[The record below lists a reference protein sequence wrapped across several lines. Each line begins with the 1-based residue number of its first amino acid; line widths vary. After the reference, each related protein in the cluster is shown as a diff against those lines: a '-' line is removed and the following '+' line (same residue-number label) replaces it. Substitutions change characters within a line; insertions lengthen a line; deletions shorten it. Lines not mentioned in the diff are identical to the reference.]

1 MVAFLLRRLAVACAT
16 VLLAVVLVFFAV
28 RLLPGNPILA
38 RFGQHAVPEQ
48 VAAEMERQG
57 WNEPLVIQ
65 LATYLWGIVSR
76 GDLGVSLLYPTTDVR
91 EELQAKFPATL
102 ELAFAAMLLAVPL
115 GVLSGTAAA
124 VWRGRFPDFIC
135 TAGALVGVS
144 VPVFFLG
151 ICLMSVSD
159 HFFGGYFPI
168 GGRLPIGSRFESVT
182 GLVTLESLYRGRLD
196 ITWQALKHLCL
207 PAIALSSIP
216 AAIIARI
223 TRSSMLDVLTTDYAR
238 TARAK
243 GSSPRRVVF
252 RHALPN
258 AAVPIVNI
266 AGLQASLLLTGAVLT
281 ETVFTW
287 PGLGSYLVHAV
298 QTNDYGVV
306 QGAML
311 LVATIFAA
319 ANLVLDIVY
328 AWLDPRIRI
337 AAGR

>member
-1 MVAFLLRRLAVACAT
+1 MLVFLLRRVAVALAT

-57 WNEPLVIQ
+57 WDRPLVVQ
-65 LATYLWGIVSR
+65 LADYLWGIVAR
-76 GDLGVSLLYPTTDVR
+76 GDLGVSLLHPTTRVGS
-91 EELQAKFPATL
+91 ELRNKFPATL
-102 ELAFAAMLLAVPL
+102 ELALAALLLAIPAGTL
-115 GVLSGTAAA
+115 AGVAAA
-124 VWRGRFPDFIC
+124 VWRNQLPDFVC
-135 TAGALVGVS
+135 TTAALLGVS

-151 ICLMSVSD
+151 ICLMSISD
-159 HFFGGYFPI
+159 NWLGGYFPI
-168 GGRLPIGSRFESVT
+168 GGRLPIGSQFEAASGFFVFES
-182 GLVTLESLYRGRLD
+182 LLRCRFD
-196 ITWQALKHLCL
+196 IFSEALKHLCL
-207 PAIALSSIP
+207 PALALSSIP
-216 AAIIARI
+216 AAIVARI
-223 TRSSMLDVLTTDYAR
+223 TRSSMLDVLATDYAR

-243 GSSPRRVVF
+243 GCARNRVVF

-266 AGLQASLLLTGAVLT
+266 AGLQASLLMSGAVLT
-281 ETVFTW
+281 ETVFSW

-298 QTNDYGVV
+298 QTSDYGVV

-319 ANLVLDIVY
+319 SNLLLDIVY
-328 AWLDPRIRI
+328 AWLDPRIRS
-337 AAGR
+337 AAV